1 MARPKK
7 AEQPTVNVSLRIEPK
22 IRFAIDLLA
31 REQKRSIT
39 GVIEWSVMQAL
50 KTQSIKTPAGDE
62 ISLYELMD
70 LAWSPDE
77 ADRIISLGMLSPH
90 TLNHEENCIWTL
102 IKSSGIFMVLG
113 DGKASTVL
121 SDFVPNIPL
130 IKMCWPLIKE
140 RGVELSEWPRRGLS
154 TVITEGDI
162 QHYFGDDFL
171 ADLEAYR

>member
-7 AEQPTVNVSLRIEPK
+7 SDQPTVNVSLRIDPK
-22 IRFAIDLLA
+22 IKFAIDLLS

-50 KTQSIKTPAGDE
+50 KTQSIQTPSGDE

-77 ADRIISLGMLSPH
+77 ADRIISLGTLSPH

-102 IKSSGIFMVLG
+102 IKSSGIFMARGAAQANNGLNE
-113 DGKASTVL
+113 
-121 SDFVPNIPL
+121 FVPNIPL
-130 IKMCWPLIKE
+130 IKMCWPLIKDK
-140 RGVELSEWPRRGLS
+140 GVEFAEWPRSGRS
-154 TVITEGDI
+154 NVITESDI
-162 QHYFGDDFL
+162 QKHFGDDFL

>member
-7 AEQPTVNVSLRIEPK
+7 SEQPTVNVSLRIDPK
-22 IRFAIDLLA
+22 IKFAIDLLS

-50 KTQSIKTPAGDE
+50 KTQSIKTPAGNE

-77 ADRIISLGMLSPH
+77 ADRIISLGVFSPY

-102 IKSSGIFMVLG
+102 IKASGVFMKHVAAQPNHG
-113 DGKASTVL
+113 IN
-121 SDFVPNIPL
+121 DFVPNIPL
-130 IKMCWPLIKE
+130 IKICWPLIKE
-140 RGVELSEWPRRGLS
+140 KGVELSQWPRPGLS
-154 TVITEGDI
+154 NIITESDI
-162 QHYFGDDFL
+162 KDYFGDDFL
-171 ADLEAYR
+171 DDLEAYR